1 MYIKINH
8 PIFWLF
14 VVFVLYLQ
22 QVIITLVFL
31 YFMIIYNRY
40 VNQEDHVWYD
50 SSNIV
55 YSKCYDT
62 QSSKF
67 KTLKIVFKGGRTYV
81 YKNVDADDYLI
92 FKTASSNGQEF
103 NKRIKKYDAV
113 RIEDTNMEKLAELQ
127 ESFKNEI
134 KEADEQKLGDLVYNI
149 IVNEKTGEFV
159 IKLGDRILFRG
170 IEGQF
175 SILNLFTSLSIRHT
189 LQQVDELP
197 NDSDEN
203 LDKIVVD

>member
-1 MYIKINH
+1 
-8 PIFWLF
+8 
-14 VVFVLYLQ
+14 
-22 QVIITLVFL
+22 
-31 YFMIIYNRY
+31 MIVYNRY

-50 SSNIV
+50 SSNIT

-62 QSSKF
+62 QNSKF

-81 YKNVDADDYLI
+81 YKNVDADDYIL
-92 FKTASSNGQEF
+92 FKTAQSNGEEF

-113 RIEDTNMEKLAELQ
+113 RIEDTDLEKLTELQ

-134 KEADEQKLGDLVYNI
+134 KENDEQKLGDLVYNI
-149 IVNEKTGEFV
+149 KVNEKTGEF
-159 IKLGDRILFRG
+159 IIMLGDRILFRG

-175 SILNLFTSLSIRHT
+175 SILNLFSSLCIRHT
-189 LQQVDELP
+189 LEQVDELP

-203 LDKIVVD
+203 LDKINV

>member
-1 MYIKINH
+1 
-8 PIFWLF
+8 
-14 VVFVLYLQ
+14 
-22 QVIITLVFL
+22 
-31 YFMIIYNRY
+31 MIIYNRY

-159 IKLGDRILFRG
+159 IKLGERILFRG
-170 IEGQF
+170 KQWQF
-175 SILNLFTSLSIRHT
+175 SIINRYTSLSIKNT

>member
-1 MYIKINH
+1 
-8 PIFWLF
+8 
-14 VVFVLYLQ
+14 
-22 QVIITLVFL
+22 
-31 YFMIIYNRY
+31 MIIYNRY

-62 QSSKF
+62 QNSKF

-81 YKNVDADDYLI
+81 YRNVDADDYI
-92 FKTASSNGQEF
+92 MFKTAESNGQEF

-134 KEADEQKLGDLVYNI
+134 KETDEQKLGDLVYNI
-149 IVNEKTGEFV
+149 QVDEKTGEFV
-159 IKLGDRILFRG
+159 IMLGDRILFRG

-175 SILNLFTSLSIRHT
+175 SILNLLTSLSIKHT
-189 LQQVDELP
+189 IQRVDELP
-197 NDSDEN
+197 NNSDEN
-203 LDKIVVD
+203 ENKIIVD

>member
-1 MYIKINH
+1 
-8 PIFWLF
+8 
-14 VVFVLYLQ
+14 
-22 QVIITLVFL
+22 
-31 YFMIIYNRY
+31 MIVYNRY
-40 VNQEDHVWYD
+40 INQEDHVWYD

-62 QSSKF
+62 QNSKF

-81 YKNVDADDYLI
+81 YRNVDADDYI
-92 FKTASSNGQEF
+92 MFKMAQSNGQEF

-113 RIEDTNMEKLAELQ
+113 RIEDTDMDKLAELQ
-127 ESFKNEI
+127 ESFKNEV

-159 IKLGDRILFRG
+159 IILGKRVLFRG

-197 NDSDEN
+197 NDSDEE
-203 LDKIVVD
+203 LDKININLND

>member
-8 PIFWLF
+8 SIFWLF

-127 ESFKNEI
+127 ESFKHEI

>member
-8 PIFWLF
+8 SIFWIF
-14 VVFVLYLQ
+14 VVFALYLQ

-127 ESFKNEI
+127 ESFKNEV

>member
-1 MYIKINH
+1 
-8 PIFWLF
+8 
-14 VVFVLYLQ
+14 
-22 QVIITLVFL
+22 
-31 YFMIIYNRY
+31 MIIYNRY

-50 SSNIV
+50 SSNIA

-62 QSSKF
+62 QNSKF

-81 YKNVDADDYLI
+81 YRNVDADDYI
-92 FKTASSNGQEF
+92 MFKTAESNGQEF

-134 KEADEQKLGDLVYNI
+134 KETDEQKLGDLVYNI
-149 IVNEKTGEFV
+149 QVDEKTGEFV
-159 IKLGDRILFRG
+159 IMLGDRILFRG

-175 SILNLFTSLSIRHT
+175 SILNLLTSLSIRHT
-189 LQQVDELP
+189 IQRVDELP
-197 NDSDEN
+197 NNSDEN
-203 LDKIVVD
+203 ENKIIVD

>member
-1 MYIKINH
+1 
-8 PIFWLF
+8 
-14 VVFVLYLQ
+14 
-22 QVIITLVFL
+22 
-31 YFMIIYNRY
+31 MIIYNRY

-62 QSSKF
+62 QSSKL
-67 KTLKIVFKGGRTYV
+67 KTLKIVFKSGSTYV
-81 YKNVDADDYLI
+81 YKDVDADDYI
-92 FKTASSNGQEF
+92 MFKMAESNGQEF
-103 NKRIKKYDAV
+103 NKRIKKYNAV
-113 RIEDTNMEKLAELQ
+113 RIEDTNLEKLKELM

-134 KEADEQKLGDLVYNI
+134 KETDEQKLGDLVYNI
-149 IVNEKTGEFV
+149 QVNEKTGEFI

-175 SILNLFTSLSIRHT
+175 SILNLFSSLNIKHT
-189 LQQVDELP
+189 IQQVEELP

-203 LDKIVVD
+203 LNKININLND

>member
-8 PIFWLF
+8 SIFWIF
-14 VVFVLYLQ
+14 VVFALYLQ

-134 KEADEQKLGDLVYNI
+134 KETDEQKLGDLVYNI